1 MKDSSFKIAGTIF
14 GIGASL
20 KIVAVATAI
29 GLLTLNGAAQA
40 KSLDRPCTSA
50 PKDQWLS
57 KQELQAKIEAL
68 DYKVQKVKMEKGCA
82 EFYILDN
89 NGGKIELFVDPT
101 NGQIVDLIVRD
112 SKK

>member
-1 MKDSSFKIAGTIF
+1 MKDASLKIAGTTF
-14 GIGASL
+14 GIGTSL
-20 KIVAVATAI
+20 KILAVAAAI
-29 GLLTLNGAAQA
+29 GTLALNGAVQA

-57 KQELQAKIEAL
+57 KQELQTKIEAL
-68 DYKVQKVKMEKGCA
+68 GYKVQKVKMEKGCA

-101 NGQIVDLIVRD
+101 NGQIVDQIRKG